1 MDELMVRVAASE
13 TFREALLHGMRV
25 ELTVDSLILI
35 VSFSFDNL
43 KVTRAVS
50 EYFSDEMVEHTLKGA
65 YTAIKYASIHAL
77 SEGQKGTTYD

>member
-1 MDELMVRVAASE
+1 MDELIVRVASSE

-50 EYFSDEMVEHTLKGA
+50 EYYSDEAVERTLKGA
-65 YTAIKYASIHAL
+65 YTAIKYASIQAL